1 MIKRLIILISLLIAF
16 GPGISAVPDT
26 LYFAANDRYQEGKY
40 EEAIELY
47 LKIIAEG
54 YESPSLYFNLGNAYF
69 RSNKIGKSRTYYEK
83 ALKLDPNNEDVITNL
98 EYLKKILV
106 DKFEDIP
113 ELFLKTWIRSLISFR
128 NSDQWAL
135 ISMISFVFAAFLFSM
150 YLLLRRRSFRKTGFY
165 GGTALLL
172 IAVFAFIFSWK
183 QRNTEVIPSS
193 AVVIDYLVNVK
204 STPSNTGT
212 DLFVLHEGAKVWLED
227 KAGEW
232 QEIKLSDGRKGWLP
246 SSSINSI

>member
-1 MIKRLIILISLLIAF
+1 MIKRLIIIISLLIPF
-16 GPGISAVPDT
+16 IPGIAAFRDS
-26 LYFAANDRYQEGKY
+26 LYYAANDKYQEGKY
-40 EEAIELY
+40 EESIELY
-47 LKIIAEG
+47 QKIISEG

-69 RSNKIGKSRTYYEK
+69 RSNKLGKSRTYYEK

-113 ELFLKTWIRSLISFR
+113 ELFLKTWIRSLISLR

-135 ISMISFVFAAFLFSM
+135 ISMISFVFAAFLYSL
-150 YLLLRRRSFRKTGFY
+150 YLLFRKRSLRKTGFY
-165 GGTALLL
+165 GGTSLLL
-172 IAVFAFIFSWK
+172 IALLSFIFSWK
-183 QRNTEVIPSS
+183 QRNTEIIPSS

-212 DLFVLHEGAKVWLED
+212 DLFVLHEGARVWLED

-246 SSSINSI
+246 SATIENI